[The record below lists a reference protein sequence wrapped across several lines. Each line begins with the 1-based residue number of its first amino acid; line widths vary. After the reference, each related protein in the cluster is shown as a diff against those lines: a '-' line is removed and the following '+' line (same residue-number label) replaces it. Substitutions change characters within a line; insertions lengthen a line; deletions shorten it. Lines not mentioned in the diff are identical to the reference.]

1 MPLRSLAPRDVIYT
15 KISIN
20 LEISEIRKR
29 GTIAV
34 LVIAI
39 LFFSYRPLFRRR
51 LVSSLLG
58 SFDFADSSIFLA
70 AFLYIEFRYGI
81 LPSLQK
87 ARTRSG
93 RIDRRRGES
102 PLQSPPPFSSFPLS
116 PSLSLFL
123 SLLFLFSSLT
133 PLSHSSISPSFLE

>member
-29 GTIAV
+29 GT
-34 LVIAI
+34 IAI

-133 PLSHSSISPSFLE
+133 PLSHSSISSSFLE